1 MAFCS
6 KCGKELAEG
15 ARFCSG
21 CGASVGGAV
30 ENDGTKRVQK
40 FVGEIRKCPGCGA
53 VLQSFQA
60 ICPECGMELRGNV
73 DSVSSVKQ
81 FADKLMKIESARG
94 EVDDSAGSQ
103 FLAQLGLGQTK
114 INKTDSAIIN
124 LIKTFPVPNTIEDIM
139 EFMLLAE
146 NNLDVS
152 AFNLDLLSSTSAA
165 KSVAEKRT
173 EKETANA
180 WLSKM
185 EQVYKKAELSFSA
198 SPIFHQV
205 KDLYERKKKKVEKA
219 KKIKLGLIIGI
230 VVLFIVLCVVMI
242 YLEEAGYY

>member
-15 ARFCSG
+15 AQFCAS
-21 CGASVGGAV
+21 CGTPVGGTA

-40 FVGEIRKCPGCGA
+40 FEGEIRKCPGCGA

-60 ICPECGMELRGNV
+60 VCPECGMELRGNANA
-73 DSVSSVKQ
+73 VSSVKQ
-81 FADKLMKIESARG
+81 FADKLMEIESSRVEEKDG
-94 EVDDSAGSQ
+94 VGSQ
-103 FLAQLGLGQTK
+103 IAELYGFGK
-114 INKTDSAIIN
+114 SKVNKTDTAIIS
-124 LIKTFPVPNTIEDIM
+124 LIKTFPVPNTIEDIV

-152 AFNLDLLSSTSAA
+152 AFNLHLLPSVYGG
-165 KSVAEKRT
+165 KSRAEKKT
-173 EKETANA
+173 EKATADA

-198 SPIFHQV
+198 SPLFQQV
-205 KDLYERKKKKVEKA
+205 KDLYEGKKKKAEMA

-230 VVLFIVLCVVMI
+230 VVAIIAFYVVLFSV
-242 YLEEAGYY
+242 AG